1 MLKFATAIAVTLI
14 VAGCA
19 GTKLE
24 EAKMASPEADEH
36 GQLLYE
42 GYIRLSEAEY
52 SEGDYKDSDFFAE
65 QAMRA
70 GSGEKFEPQQINAR
84 DLPTESLNDAAA
96 ARRKL
101 IVALYNGAAQKH
113 PREAAQAQ
121 LGFDCWMQEKE
132 EDFQIEDIA
141 ICRRS
146 YQEAITRLGVAM
158 TETVIVPDAAPD
170 THLTFEVFFD
180 FDSDELSSLA
190 KSNLAIIST
199 IISGYDE
206 PIVSLIGN
214 ADQSGAAEYNYDL
227 AGRRAASVGKVLVD
241 NSVPIAGIYNH
252 GDTVPNIE
260 LLDQSPLWLNRR
272 VTIVVQEGS
281 Q

>member
-1 MLKFATAIAVTLI
+1 MLKLSTAIALAVIL
-14 VAGCA
+14 AGCT

-24 EAKMASPEADEH
+24 EAKMITPEADEH

-42 GYIRLSEAEY
+42 GYLRLSESEY
-52 SEGDYKDSDFFAE
+52 NQGDYKDSDFFAE

-70 GSGEKFEPQQINAR
+70 GRGEKFEPQQINAR
-84 DLPTESLNDAAA
+84 DLPTDSLNDAAA
-96 ARRKL
+96 ARRQL

-121 LGFDCWMQEKE
+121 LGFDCWMEQKE
-132 EDFQIEDIA
+132 ENFQSDDIA
-141 ICRRS
+141 ACRQS
-146 YQEAITRLGVAM
+146 FQEAITRLGVKM
-158 TETVIVPDAAPD
+158 TETVIVPDAAPE
-170 THLTFEVFFD
+170 THLAFEVFFD

-190 KSNLAIIST
+190 KSNLAMIST
-199 IISGYDE
+199 IISGYKS

-214 ADQSGAAEYNYDL
+214 ADQSGEENYNYDL
-227 AGRRAASVGKVLVD
+227 AGRRAASVAKALED

-252 GDTVPNIE
+252 GDAVPNIE
-260 LLDQSPLWLNRR
+260 LLDQAPFWLNRR
-272 VTIVVQEGS
+272 VSIIVREGS